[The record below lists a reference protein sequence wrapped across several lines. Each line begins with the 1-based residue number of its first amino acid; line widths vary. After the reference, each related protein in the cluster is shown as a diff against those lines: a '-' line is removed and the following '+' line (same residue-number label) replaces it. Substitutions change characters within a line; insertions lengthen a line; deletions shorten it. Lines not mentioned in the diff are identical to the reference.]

1 MTVNATDQQFSGNAR
16 QHPEDD
22 LKIRELLATAIKRS
36 NKSRQQVVDG
46 MNEVLGPNTVSV
58 RMLDDWT
65 APSKVRVRF
74 PLVYVSA
81 FCEATGCDDLRK
93 ILLRPRDRKLF
104 EISLLQFAAQAGW
117 PRY

>member
-1 MTVNATDQQFSGNAR
+1 
-16 QHPEDD
+16 
-22 LKIRELLATAIKRS
+22 
-36 NKSRQQVVDG
+36 

-81 FCEATGCDDLRK
+81 FCEATGCDDLQKDTAQTR
-93 ILLRPRDRKLF
+93 
-104 EISLLQFAAQAGW
+104 EIANSLKFPSCSSQPTLDA
-117 PRY
+117 PRYSQMMITRERNRRRSRDESTS